1 MKFWTGV
8 ITDKLAESKAFYVK
22 LFGCEVLFEEDWFVL
37 LKLGPSELGFLRPDM
52 EGQNA
57 LFQKA
62 YRGDGMWITVEVED
76 ASAEC
81 ERIRRLD
88 EPIVQELRDEAWGDR
103 HFVLKDPNG
112 IGVDVVQ
119 RIGG

>member
-1 MKFWTGV
+1 MKLWTGV
-8 ITDKLAESKAFYVK
+8 ISEKLIESKLFYVN

-37 LKLGPSELGFLRPDM
+37 LKLGPSEIGFLRPDM
-52 EGQNA
+52 EGQHP

-62 YRGDGMWITVEVED
+62 HPGHGTWITVEVED
-76 ASAEC
+76 AAAEY
-81 ERIRRLD
+81 ERIQKLGQ
-88 EPIVQELRDEAWGDR
+88 PIEQDLRDEAWGDR

-119 RIGG
+119 RIR